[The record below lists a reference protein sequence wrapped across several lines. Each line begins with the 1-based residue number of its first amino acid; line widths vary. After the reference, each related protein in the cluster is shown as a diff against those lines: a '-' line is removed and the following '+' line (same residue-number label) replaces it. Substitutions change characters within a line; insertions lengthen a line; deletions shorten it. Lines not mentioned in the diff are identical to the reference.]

1 MIFTGVNFGLVLS
14 AWFQWMLECVYVLL
28 LLWKWAF
35 HKPYLISCEGELVP
49 EIWTG
54 QFRIEFPWGLSLP
67 LSATLVVLTQPR
79 AGPRPGPD
87 PHHRRHLRGL
97 DSVRNSFW
105 SSSVSSRK
113 TAVIAKRQSDCDC
126 PPVLDSSARAVT
138 TVGLLPGAGS
148 RVAGLSWLQ
157 DSARCE
163 KHRAP
168 QRRTDTGQAP
178 ARCSFLQRGA
188 LSAPGSARPRS
199 VMTCVCWP
207 HPRTGH
213 RHPTCAEPPGP
224 ISSYCIVK
232 LHVLFKPLVI

>member
-1 MIFTGVNFGLVLS
+1 MIFTGVHFGLVLS

-168 QRRTDTGQAP
+168 QRRTDASTLLLP
-178 ARCSFLQRGA
+178 
-188 LSAPGSARPRS
+188 SARGTERARLRAPPKRYDVFADPTPERGTGTLRAQS
-199 VMTCVCWP
+199 
-207 HPRTGH
+207 HPGQFQVT
-213 RHPTCAEPPGP
+213 A
-224 ISSYCIVK
+224 S
-232 LHVLFKPLVI
+232 

>member
-113 TAVIAKRQSDCDC
+113 TAVIAERQSDCDC

-163 KHRAP
+163 KHRGT
-168 QRRTDTGQAP
+168 QRRT
-178 ARCSFLQRGA
+178 GA
-188 LSAPGSARPRS
+188 STLLPPSARGTERA
-199 VMTCVCWP
+199 
-207 HPRTGH
+207 RL
-213 RHPTCAEPPGP
+213 RAPP
-224 ISSYCIVK
+224 K
-232 LHVLFKPLVI
+232 R